1 MEALRNLINNAP
13 GWQTRLDILSSEI
26 DKRQAELAAAAAAEG
41 RSSDAR
47 SLRNKGSTES
57 LKPKDDGPSF
67 IGDADEPDA
76 TPAVDD
82 KVNGIGNESMG
93 PPAAP
98 DTTPQ
103 TVVAA
108 PIQAS
113 PNGASSSQRKHARE
127 YPPLS
132 NPKLRAQVKRRQ
144 RSSSVISTD
153 EEVKT
158 TYRTRSAIIVFYDSH
173 VQSFFDE
180 LVRFI
185 SSSRNLM
192 RKAKMAAKVAQ
203 IKRMAEAAVPDDNAN
218 GDDKDGMDSLPSL
231 RYMSTRR
238 SGVASRLGG
247 NQAPDIYD
255 TLDKSL
261 DFVQSTC
268 EHGAHQFLRDADCHE
283 EIRKIQKRL
292 SEVVEA
298 AKTEVER
305 IEREEPELAKETLE
319 MGKPRLHRPISMRR
333 DMPLT
338 PTNGIIQMK
347 EQMAKLEAAK
357 PEPHDKIKDE
367 NQIIEVDTSL
377 AVDEDNMSEKDMPM
391 LYFRSTRNMRGP
403 RPS

>member
-13 GWQTRLDILSSEI
+13 GWQTRLDALSNEI
-26 DKRQAELAAAAAAEG
+26 DKRQAELAAVAAAEG
-41 RSSDAR
+41 RSPDAR

-67 IGDADEPDA
+67 IGDVDEPDA
-76 TPAVDD
+76 GLTTDT
-82 KVNGIGNESMG
+82 KVNGTDSMG
-93 PPAAP
+93 PPTAP
-98 DTTPQ
+98 DTTQQSTNVTPVQ
-103 TVVAA
+103 
-108 PIQAS
+108 PS
-113 PNGASSSQRKHARE
+113 PNGASSSSQRKHARE

-144 RSSSVISTD
+144 RSSSVLSAD
-153 EEVKT
+153 DEVKT
-158 TYRTRSAIIVFYDSH
+158 TYRTRSAIIVYYDSH
-173 VQSFFDE
+173 VQGFFDE
-180 LVRFI
+180 LVRFV

-218 GDDKDGMDSLPSL
+218 NDDKDPMDSLPSL
-231 RYMSTRR
+231 RYMNTRR
-238 SGVASRLGG
+238 SGAASRLGAG
-247 NQAPDIYD
+247 QPPDIYD

-292 SEVVEA
+292 GEVVEA
-298 AKTEVER
+298 AKAEVER
-305 IEREEPELAKETLE
+305 IEREEPELAKETLD
-319 MGKPRLHRPISMRR
+319 MGRARLHRPISMRR
-333 DMPLT
+333 DLPLT
-338 PTNGIIQMK
+338 PTNGIMQMK

-357 PEPHDKIKDE
+357 PETPDEKKDE
-367 NQIIEVDTSL
+367 NQVIEVDTSM
-377 AVDEDNMSEKDMPM
+377 AVDDDMSEKDLPK
-391 LYFRSTRNMRGP
+391 LYFRSTRTMRGP